1 MEEDLGETIIDSALL
16 IKIPD
21 KEELAGEVFE
31 IKINFV
37 DDHAIDP
44 LTTTKT
50 VKIEVIDPYE
60 GDDEDEENNFKVRV
74 QEKYDK

>member
-1 MEEDLGETIIDSALL
+1 MEEIVGETIVDSALL

-21 KEELAGEVFE
+21 NEELVGEAFE

-50 VKIEVIDPYE
+50 VSIEVIDPYDS
-60 GDDEDEENNFKVRV
+60 DDEDEHNTFKERV
-74 QEKYDK
+74 QEAYEK